1 MKYLLLGA
9 LTALFGFSAFTSI
22 NSWNIGD
29 DYIVKFDG
37 RGAEGTF
44 KGLRGTIEFDPRDP
58 AAGQLDVTVD
68 VNTIDTGNKTQN
80 KHARAEGWFDAERY
94 PTIRFQS
101 TRFGK
106 DKNGYVVTGNLTLHG
121 TTKEITFPFT
131 FTPQGDGGL
140 FTGEFEVARKAYGI
154 EGTFGQFAVSNTF
167 EVELRVPVE

>member
-1 MKYLLLGA
+1 MKFLFLGA
-9 LTALFGFSAFTSI
+9 LTALLSFSAFTLT
-22 NSWNIGD
+22 NAWNIGD

-44 KGLRGTIEFDPRDP
+44 KGLQGTIEFDPRDP
-58 AAGQLDVTVD
+58 AAGQIDVTVD

-80 KHARAEGWFDAERY
+80 KHARGEGWFAAETY

-106 DKNGYVVTGNLTLHG
+106 DKNGYTVTGNLTLRG
-121 TTKEITFPFT
+121 VTKEITFPFT
-131 FTPQGDGGL
+131 FTPRGDGGV
-140 FTGEFEVARKAYGI
+140 FTGEFEVERKAYGI